1 MKRIILW
8 IFLMLTFFVVMALSP
23 AISEK
28 GYILIS
34 MGDLIIELTVVS
46 AFIMLTVL
54 FVVLAF
60 SLKVVRGSLR
70 FGFRGW
76 NKIAFANHRR
86 GLKDF
91 NRGIAAFILDDHQQA
106 EHLLAK
112 AAEPSKFPRTAYLL
126 AAAASSKQSLRSNT
140 NHYLGLL
147 AQEDHTVKS
156 SGLESILVT
165 IKLLMVQEDFS
176 KARTII
182 DEHHKHVGHDARLLS
197 LEIELSLQEKRF
209 SYVIE
214 QLISARKQ
222 KTITDEK
229 IVQWEA
235 IAFYGAFSETICQES
250 KEALFSLWQKLARKL
265 KQREAILFAYCK
277 VLAENNITEPLNK
290 ILLPVVKKGADVKFL
305 QNIRQLPISGAD
317 ELISAVQKHLHHDQH
332 SGKWLSCLANLAAK
346 SQQLPMAEKA
356 FNSLVNLDGQQ
367 YDTIDLLAFSQV
379 LEQQGDFQKANQV
392 LNKIVAQI
400 DSHNNDIH
408 EIITEIKHNE
418 FNHRL

>member
-8 IFLMLTFFVVMALSP
+8 ILLMLTFFVVMAVSP

-34 MGDLIIELTVVS
+34 LGDKIIELTIVS
-46 AFIMLTVL
+46 ACIMLTLL
-54 FVVLAF
+54 FI
-60 SLKVVRGSLR
+60 SLILLLKIFGAISR

-76 NKIAFANHRR
+76 NKIAFANRRR
-86 GLKDF
+86 GLKNF
-91 NRGIAAFILDDHQQA
+91 NRGIAAFILEDHQQA

-112 AAEPSKFPRTAYLL
+112 AAEPSNFPRTAYLL
-126 AAAASSKQSLRSNT
+126 AAAASSKQLLRSNT

-147 AQEDHTVKS
+147 AQEDHTIKT

-176 KARTII
+176 QARTII
-182 DEHHKHVGHDARLLS
+182 DEHHKHIGHDARLLS

-209 SYVIE
+209 NYVID
-214 QLISARKQ
+214 QLVSARKQ
-222 KTITDEK
+222 KTITDVK
-229 IVQWEA
+229 ITQWEA
-235 IAFYGAFSETICQES
+235 TTFYGAFNETMLQES
-250 KEALFSLWQKLARKL
+250 KDALVLFWQKLSKKL
-265 KQREAILFAYCK
+265 KQRKAILFAYCQ
-277 VLAENNITEPLNK
+277 VLAEHKITEPLNK
-290 ILLPVVKKGADVKFL
+290 ILLPVVKKGADIKFL
-305 QNIRQLPISGAD
+305 QNIRLLPISAAD

-356 FNSLVNLDGQQ
+356 FNSLVNLDGKQ
-367 YDTIDLLAFSQV
+367 YDTTDLLAFSKV

-392 LNKIVAQI
+392 LNKVVTQI
-400 DSHNNDIH
+400 DTQQNNVLQ
-408 EIITEIKHNE
+408 TNNGNE
-418 FNHRL
+418 A

>member
-34 MGDLIIELTVVS
+34 MGDKIIELTIVS
-46 AFIMLTVL
+46 ACIMLTLL
-54 FVVLAF
+54 FI
-60 SLKVVRGSLR
+60 SLILLLKMFGAISR

-76 NKIAFANHRR
+76 NKIAFASRRR

-91 NRGIAAFILDDHQQA
+91 NRGIAAFILDDHKQA

-112 AAEPSKFPRTAYLL
+112 SAEPSGFPRMAYLL

-140 NHYLGLL
+140 VHYLGLL
-147 AQEDHTVKS
+147 AQEDHTIKT

-176 KARTII
+176 QARTII

-209 SYVIE
+209 SYVID
-214 QLISARKQ
+214 QLVSARKQ

-229 IVQWEA
+229 IAQWEA
-235 IAFYGAFSETICQES
+235 TAFYGAFSETIRKES
-250 KEALFSLWQKLARKL
+250 QDALSLFWQKLSKKL
-265 KQREAILFAYCK
+265 KQREAILYSYCL
-277 VLAENNITEPLNK
+277 VLAENKITEPLNK
-290 ILLPVVKKGADVKFL
+290 ILLPVIKKGADVKFL
-305 QNIRQLPISGAD
+305 QSIRQLPISAAD
-317 ELISAVQKHLHHDQH
+317 ELISAVQKHLHHEQH

-356 FNSLVNLDGQQ
+356 FNSLVNLEGQQ
-367 YDTIDLLAFSQV
+367 YDSTDLLTFSQV
-379 LEQQGDFQKANQV
+379 LEQQGNFQKANQV
-392 LNKIVAQI
+392 LNKIVAQFET
-400 DSHNNDIH
+400 HNKNV
-408 EIITEIKHNE
+408 TQTN
-418 FNHRL
+418 NGN

>member
-34 MGDLIIELTVVS
+34 MGDKIIELTIVS
-46 AFIMLTVL
+46 ACIMLTLL
-54 FVVLAF
+54 FI
-60 SLKVVRGSLR
+60 SLILLLKMFGAISR

-76 NKIAFANHRR
+76 NKIAFASRRR

-91 NRGIAAFILDDHQQA
+91 NRGIAAFILDDHKQA

-112 AAEPSKFPRTAYLL
+112 SAEPSGFPRMAYLL

-147 AQEDHTVKS
+147 AQEDHTIKT

-176 KARTII
+176 QARTII

-209 SYVIE
+209 SYVVD
-214 QLISARKQ
+214 QLVSARKQ

-229 IVQWEA
+229 IAQWEA
-235 IAFYGAFSETICQES
+235 TAFYGAFSEIIRKES
-250 KEALFSLWQKLARKL
+250 QDALSLFWQKLSKKL
-265 KQREAILFAYCK
+265 KQREAILYSYCL
-277 VLAENNITEPLNK
+277 VLAENKITEPLNK
-290 ILLPVVKKGADVKFL
+290 ILLPVIKKGADVKFL
-305 QNIRQLPISGAD
+305 QSIRQLPISAAD
-317 ELISAVQKHLHHDQH
+317 ELISAVQKHLHHEQH

-346 SQQLPMAEKA
+346 CQQLPMAEKA
-356 FNSLVNLDGQQ
+356 FNSLVNLEGQQ
-367 YDTIDLLAFSQV
+367 YDSTDLLTFSQV
-379 LEQQGDFQKANQV
+379 LKQQGNFQKANQV
-392 LNKIVAQI
+392 LNKIVAQFET
-400 DSHNNDIH
+400 HNKNV
-408 EIITEIKHNE
+408 TQTN
-418 FNHRL
+418 NGN

>member
-1 MKRIILW
+1 MKRTILW
-8 IFLMLTFFVVMALSP
+8 IFLILTFFVVIAVSP
-23 AISEK
+23 ALISEK

-34 MGDLIIELTVVS
+34 MGDSIIELTVVS
-46 AFIMLTVL
+46 ACIMLTII

-60 SLKVVRGSLR
+60 SLKLIRGSFR

-76 NKIAFANHRR
+76 NKIAFASHRR

-112 AAEPSKFPRTAYLL
+112 AAEPSNFPRTAYLL

-147 AQEDHTVKS
+147 AQEDHTIKT

-165 IKLLMVQEDFS
+165 IKLLMVQEDFAQ
-176 KARTII
+176 ARTII
-182 DEHHKHVGHDARLLS
+182 DEHHKHIGHDARLLS

-209 SYVIE
+209 TYVID
-214 QLISARKQ
+214 QLVSARKQ
-222 KTITDEK
+222 KTITEEK
-229 IVQWEA
+229 IAQWEA
-235 IAFYGAFSETICQES
+235 IAFYGAFSETMRQES
-250 KEALFSLWQKLARKL
+250 KDALALFWQKLSKKL
-265 KQREAILFAYCK
+265 KQRESILFAYCQ
-277 VLAENNITEPLNK
+277 VLAEHKITEPLNK
-290 ILLPVVKKGADVKFL
+290 ILLPVVKKGANVKFL
-305 QNIRQLPISGAD
+305 QNIRLLPISAAD
-317 ELISAVQKHLHHDQH
+317 ELISTVQKHLHHDQH

-356 FNSLVNLDGQQ
+356 FNSLVNLDGHQ
-367 YDTIDLLAFSQV
+367 YDTTDLLTFSQV
-379 LEQQGDFQKANQV
+379 LEKQGDFEKANQV

-400 DSHNNDIH
+400 DCHKNDI
-408 EIITEIKHNE
+408 IQINNGNKA
-418 FNHRL
+418 